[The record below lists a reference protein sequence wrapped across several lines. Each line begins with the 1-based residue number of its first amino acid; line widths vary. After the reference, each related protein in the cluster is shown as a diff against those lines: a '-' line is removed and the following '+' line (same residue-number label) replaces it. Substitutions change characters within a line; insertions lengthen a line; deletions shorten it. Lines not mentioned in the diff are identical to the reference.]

1 VVTGPERWARCGG
14 LDKSAYHPSYQIR
27 ASRPETEELCAC
39 ACRPGPRPFT
49 GSSRFLLSLL
59 VFRLLNNAPVVA
71 IPLCH
76 EPIGQSNNTMDLE
89 DRKPQLRFDYEGF
102 SVGEQTKVDNNTAGA
117 PKQRK
122 MYNCVSPPLFL
133 ITWVYNLA
141 DI

>member
-1 VVTGPERWARCGG
+1 
-14 LDKSAYHPSYQIR
+14 
-27 ASRPETEELCAC
+27 
-39 ACRPGPRPFT
+39 
-49 GSSRFLLSLL
+49 
-59 VFRLLNNAPVVA
+59 
-71 IPLCH
+71 
-76 EPIGQSNNTMDLE
+76 MDLE